1 MSGAL
6 PIMPVDQRLS
16 DRRGIKVEIFGKS
29 GIGKTSRLAELAN
42 ALPPIMFLPLDSGD
56 DSSEAEVRS

>member
-1 MSGAL
+1 MAL
-6 PIMPVDQRLS
+6 RIITADERQAEA
-16 DRRGIKVEIFGKS
+16 RGIKAVIFGKS